1 MHLWKEYYD
10 TSLTEKKHVVQR
22 TITSLTETVKVENIR
37 MELLIKV

>member
-10 TSLTEKKHVVQR
+10 TSLTEKKHVQR
-22 TITSLTETVKVENIR
+22 TITSLTETVKAENIR